1 MPKSPQNQDV
11 GFAWIFQGMVLVI
24 LFRTIEAFELRDP
37 HTNWSRKCLLC
48 IELFDVAEDN
58 ALLLLIDIEDG

>member
-1 MPKSPQNQDV
+1 
-11 GFAWIFQGMVLVI
+11 MVLVI
-24 LFRTIEAFELRDP
+24 LLRTIEAFELRDP

-58 ALLLLIDIEDG
+58 ALLFLIDIEDG